1 MAESDLNS
9 VILPRLDDAQMAAL
23 GRCAGATLKHYRA
36 GDKLIEVGERD
47 FKFFVVKSGEIEVVD
62 ESSEP
67 PKVLAVLGRG
77 EFTGDVAHLTGG
89 PSLVSAV
96 ARVDC
101 DVYEVSAE
109 GVREI
114 INRFPDLGDTILQA
128 FIARRHL
135 LRESG
140 IFTGLRV
147 IGSRFLRGTW
157 RIRDFLTKNQIPFT
171 RLDLEDHP
179 EGIPLLEQICVSEA
193 ATP

>member
-36 GDKLIEVGERD
+36 SDKLIEVGERD
-47 FKFFVVKSGEIEVVD
+47 FKFFVVKSGEIEILD

-67 PKVLAVLGRG
+67 PKVLAVLGG
-77 EFTGDVAHLTGG
+77 FTGGVAHLTGG

-140 IFTGLRV
+140 VFTGLRV
-147 IGSRFLRGTW
+147 IGSCFSRDTW
-157 RIRDFLTKNQIPFT
+157 RIRDFLTKNQVPFT
-171 RLDLEDHP
+171 WLDLEDHP
-179 EGIPLLEQICVSEA
+179 EV
-193 ATP
+193 T